1 MITPLEIHLARRGEP
16 RAERAYRIIRA
27 AGKVSALTGKW
38 ASKLVFHTAT
48 SHMRYIPH
56 GITLRS
62 AGAGSWSLSVAGK
75 TLTPTVPLTD
85 LSGLIDKPVSII
97 ASGPS
102 ALDHAWDDLRGGKR
116 FVIAVNGSATILAQ
130 VGIKPDLMVVI
141 DDRFCVSGAH
151 HFAAAAGVPLVIET
165 IAGVT
170 WATLAPDDFNS
181 RAVVLLER
189 VNSWYAIPRVSAA
202 ELARLN
208 DESGRPWTLPEMMD
222 ANFRVGWS
230 ARPEWGFFSGRTV
243 TFAALQVAV
252 RLGGRDIE
260 IIGMDLGGMDLGGM
274 DRAYQEPVN
283 ARPSYL
289 QAHYTDFILPSFE
302 LMSRALTDTG
312 VRVRNLSPVC
322 PLPRQLFAP

>member
-1 MITPLEIHLARRGEP
+1 MTTPLEIHLARRDER
-16 RAERAYRIIRA
+16 RADRAYRIIRA
-27 AGKVSALTGKW
+27 ATKVSSLTGKW
-38 ASKLVFHTAT
+38 AGKLVFGTTT
-48 SHMRYIPH
+48 SHMRYIPPEMAIH
-56 GITLRS
+56 A
-62 AGAGSWSLSVAGK
+62 AGTGSWALTVAGRP
-75 TLTPTVPLTD
+75 LAPTVPLTN
-85 LSGLIDKPVSII
+85 LPGLMERPVSIV

-102 ALDHAWDDLRGGKR
+102 ALDHAWDDMRGGKR

-141 DDRFCVSGAH
+141 DDKFCVSGAR

-165 IAGVT
+165 IAGAT

-189 VNSWYAIPRVSAA
+189 VNSWYAIPKVSAA

-208 DESGRPWTLPEMMD
+208 DASGKPWTLPEKMD
-222 ANFRVGWS
+222 ATFRVGWS

-252 RLGGRDIE
+252 RLGARDIE
-260 IIGMDLGGMDLGGM
+260 IIGMDLGGQG
-274 DRAYQEPVN
+274 RAYQEPGN

-289 QAHYTDFILPSFE
+289 QAHYADYVLPSFD
-302 LMSRALTDTG
+302 LMSRALADTG

-322 PLPRQLFAP
+322 PLPRHLFAT